1 MRPDGRRRLAWVA
14 GGAALSAGLAGALAL
29 GGLLTREP
37 RTPSGPPP
45 ADILALQQLE
55 GTVKLVEPGGDHL
68 VLARGLLGLDVTHV
82 RVEPQTQITVGN
94 KEGAIGDL
102 REGRR
107 VRVVYQVGPSGPVAR
122 SIAVLEPGTHDA
134 VRARASAPPPLPSA
148 SVSGRD
154 RAEATS
160 PTGAPDPARR
170 PAEPGQPRAVSV
182 EPGSSTGGERAAP
195 ARRERP
201 PAAALLPRA
210 ASGPDEG
217 GRTTGAPGS
226 PEAVRRAAPPSGEP
240 APRGPTGRN
249 PAAEEEDPA
258 AVVDWLLREHAA
270 RRR

>member
-1 MRPDGRRRLAWVA
+1 MRPDGRRLAWVA

-29 GGLLTREP
+29 GGPLTREP

-45 ADILALQQLE
+45 VDILPLQQLE

-82 RVEPQTQITVGN
+82 RVEPQTHITVGN

-122 SIAVLEPGTHDA
+122 SIAVLEPHDA
-134 VRARASAPPPLPSA
+134 VRARASAPPPWPPA
-148 SVSGRD
+148 SVSGRG
-154 RAEATS
+154 RAEGTS

-182 EPGSSTGGERAAP
+182 EPGSITGGERAAP

-201 PAAALLPRA
+201 PGAALLPRA

-217 GRTTGAPGS
+217 GRPTGAPGS
-226 PEAVRRAAPPSGEP
+226 PEAVRRAASPPGEP